1 MRITAKI
8 IYNREDGT
16 RDAEIKSFR
25 NTLEAFQYA
34 MRRAADK
41 HAWTTK
47 IKYF

>member
-8 IYNREDGT
+8 IYHRKDGNKN
-16 RDAEIKSFR
+16 AEIKSFR

-34 MRRAADK
+34 MRRAAEK
-41 HAWTTK
+41 HAKSTK

>member
-1 MRITAKI
+1 MRIAAKI
-8 IYNREDGT
+8 IYNRKDGT
-16 RDAEIKSFR
+16 RNAEIKSFR

>member
-1 MRITAKI
+1 MRIAAKI
-8 IYNREDGT
+8 IYNRKDGT
-16 RDAEIKSFR
+16 RNAEIKSFR

-41 HAWTTK
+41 PAWTTK

>member
-1 MRITAKI
+1 MRIAAKI
-8 IYNREDGT
+8 IYNRKDGT
-16 RDAEIKSFR
+16 RNAEIKSFR

-41 HAWTTK
+41 HAWNTQ